1 MACRLPHKA
10 DGVFQG
16 TFKRIHENSGAS
28 PPSVLKYVVGEVE
41 EGEAMVG
48 VSCPCA
54 YIGCQQKIDKARR
67 KGELKQR
74 VLAQNKIRPMS
85 YHCASFQ
92 AIWSPRSVRKLDD
105 GLSIAIVSQCYL
117 GKVSG
122 D

>member
-1 MACRLPHKA
+1 MSLPHKA

-16 TFKRIHENSGAS
+16 TLKRIHENSGAS
-28 PPSVLKYVVGEVE
+28 PPPVLKYVVGEVE

-54 YIGCQQKIDKARR
+54 FVGRQQKIDKARR
-67 KGELKQR
+67 KGELM
-74 VLAQNKIRPMS
+74 LAQNKTRPMS

-105 GLSIAIVSQCYL
+105 GLSIAIASQCYL